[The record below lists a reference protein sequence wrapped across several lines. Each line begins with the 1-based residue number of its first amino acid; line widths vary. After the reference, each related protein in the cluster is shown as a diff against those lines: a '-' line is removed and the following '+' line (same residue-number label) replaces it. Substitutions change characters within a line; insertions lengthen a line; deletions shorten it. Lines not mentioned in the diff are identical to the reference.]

1 MTVTLTPDL
10 AMALAAAQGDNLRL
24 RDPNTN
30 EDYVLIKAKL
40 YDQIRGLL
48 DDDPELNM
56 RQVGQLIHEAMRED
70 DKDDPLLQSYQNYQ
84 RTK

>member
-1 MTVTLTPDL
+1 MTLTLTPDL
-10 AMALAAAQGDNLRL
+10 ATAFAALQGEKLRL
-24 RDPNTN
+24 KDPNTN
-30 EDYVLIKAKL
+30 EDYVLIKAEL
-40 YDQIRGLL
+40 YDRIRHLL
-48 DDDPELNM
+48 EDEPELNM